1 VRVRE
6 DADLP
11 VRQNQPTD
19 QIMLQI
25 AFDCAPERLLHQ
37 AAPGLTSEIVPIEAA
52 TKVFLCFEGL

>member
-1 VRVRE
+1 MRE

-25 AFDCAPERLLHQ
+25 AFDCAPERLFHQ
-37 AAPGLTSEIVPIEAA
+37 AAPGFTSGIALIEAA
-52 TKVFLCFEGL
+52 TKVFLRFQRL